1 MIDGALAMQKSIESA
16 AKDTDCSLLAEAL
29 SAWMD
34 GQGLPPGVSQ
44 EELVQWLLDDAEAQ
58 QKWRLWH
65 AGADCLRAVQTPA
78 EKAPGHL
85 AVGSPAWSARL
96 QERLSDIVMDDS
108 APKGVPAPLAVPAC
122 TIVPAVTPAANDSFW
137 PWKMAA
143 GFASLVA
150 VGMVAWNLMGQP
162 SAPSANR
169 SLVAMHSNPVEV
181 PVAVQASSGS
191 ERMQEASAPQATD
204 STAAPD
210 TYTEALMLG
219 HAQLG
224 EHVLLQDALP
234 INERN
239 SF

>member
-65 AGADCLRAVQTPA
+65 AGADCLRAAQTHA

-85 AVGSPAWSARL
+85 AVGFPAWSARL

-108 APKGVPAPLAVPAC
+108 EPKVASAPLVVAAC
-122 TIVPAVTPAANDSFW
+122 AIVPAATPATNDSFW

-162 SAPSANR
+162 LAPSANR
-169 SLVAMHSNPVEV
+169 SLVVMRSNPVDV
-181 PVAVQASSGS
+181 PVAVRASSGP
-191 ERMQEASAPQATD
+191 EQMQEASARRAID

-210 TYTEALMLG
+210 TYTEALILA

-224 EHVLLQDALP
+224 EHVLLQDALLK
-234 INERN
+234 NERD